1 MTAQHFYEIL
11 GDIDE
16 KILKDAEHP
25 PRAKKHPQLKYVAA
39 MAACFAA
46 IVVIGINL
54 RGRNPYISNPSN
66 DESSNPAVSA
76 EQKDVNIYYLDGE
89 ELAYKTEY
97 IECLPETVF
106 ASWKKANKIGE
117 DVKLINVE
125 IKSNGQENNNSADSS
140 IAGYSVG
147 NQFIMEVTLTES
159 IKNYYSENSE
169 EKLME
174 SLRLTL
180 AGYIYID
187 CDEFYVL
194 YE

>member
-1 MTAQHFYEIL
+1 MTAQRFYEIL

-16 KILKDAEHP
+16 KNLKDAEQP
-25 PRAKKHPQLKYVAA
+25 PKTKKHLQLKYIVA
-39 MAACFAA
+39 MVACFVA

-54 RGRNPYISNPSN
+54 RERNPYISNPSN
-66 DESSNPAVSA
+66 DESSGSA
-76 EQKDVNIYYLDGE
+76 ISVEQKDVNIYYLNGD
-89 ELAYKTEY
+89 ELAYKAEY
-97 IECLPETVF
+97 MECLPETVF
-106 ASWKKANKIGE
+106 ASWKKANNIGE

-125 IKSNGQENNNSADSS
+125 IKSNGQENNNSTDSS

-147 NQFIMEVTLTES
+147 DQFIMEVTLTES
-159 IKNYYSENSE
+159 IKNYFSVKSE

-180 AGYIYID
+180 TGYIYID